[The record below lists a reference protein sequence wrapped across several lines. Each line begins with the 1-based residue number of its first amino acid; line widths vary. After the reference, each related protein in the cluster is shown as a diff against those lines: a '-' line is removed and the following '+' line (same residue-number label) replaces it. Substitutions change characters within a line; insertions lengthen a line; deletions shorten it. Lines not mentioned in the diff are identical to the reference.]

1 MGKRK
6 RELQASPSRSASSL
20 QRGGGES
27 RSVRTGDVDD
37 SSSADSEAWAA
48 FDAEVQAELAAQAA
62 ADAACSLSPQARAH
76 QTCRD
81 RSHTWLTR
89 FAAAQGAATPATRAA
104 PRSLDAAVVVVARPS
119 QSGSALAS
127 LPPELLRRVLRWLS
141 SEDLSCAGATC
152 VALRRAASEAE
163 PWRRLYRLRWPAAPG
178 EPDPPNWRAA
188 LRERDAE
195 ELRAVEAGPLA
206 EIYRQQL
213 IARRAQAPT
222 AAALA
227 ADEATSAAA
236 AGTVPAALAA
246 WRRRNWASA
255 VITTADGTGG
265 AAVGGAQHDAAAA
278 ASHRCTAACA
288 FAPLPLPAGV
298 PPVWVCAASG
308 RAHSCDDAC
317 REERRGGGGEVTLL
331 CGVTGAVLGQY
342 YDDAEEDDARR
353 GGDAAA
359 AAADEDAAA
368 FLPGSFGRAYC
379 IGYEC
384 ASEAE
389 LRAAM
394 WGGGGSS
401 RGSSAPRRRFATE
414 E

>member
-1 MGKRK
+1 M
-6 RELQASPSRSASSL
+6 
-20 QRGGGES
+20 
-27 RSVRTGDVDD
+27 
-37 SSSADSEAWAA
+37 
-48 FDAEVQAELAAQAA
+48 
-62 ADAACSLSPQARAH
+62 
-76 QTCRD
+76 
-81 RSHTWLTR
+81 
-89 FAAAQGAATPATRAA
+89 TPATHAA
-104 PRSLDAAVVVVARPS
+104 PRSLDAVAVAAARPS

-127 LPPELLRRVLRWLS
+127 LPDELLRRVLRWLS
-141 SEDLSCAGATC
+141 SEDLSFAGATC

-163 PWRRLYRLRWPAAPG
+163 PWRRLYRLRWPAVAG
-178 EPDPPNWRAA
+178 EPDPPDWRAA

-213 IARRAQAPT
+213 VARRAQAPT

-227 ADEATSAAA
+227 ADEDAAAAA

-255 VITTADGTGG
+255 VVTTADAAGG
-265 AAVGGAQHDAAAA
+265 AAGAVQRDAAAA
-278 ASHRCTAACA
+278 AAHRCTAACA

-298 PPVWVCAASG
+298 SPVWVCAASG
-308 RAHSCDDAC
+308 RAHSCSDAC

-331 CGVTGAVLGQY
+331 CGITGAVLGQY

-379 IGYEC
+379 LGYEC
-384 ASEAE
+384 TSEAE

-401 RGSSAPRRRFATE
+401 RVSGASRRRFAAE

>member
-1 MGKRK
+1 M
-6 RELQASPSRSASSL
+6 
-20 QRGGGES
+20 
-27 RSVRTGDVDD
+27 
-37 SSSADSEAWAA
+37 
-48 FDAEVQAELAAQAA
+48 
-62 ADAACSLSPQARAH
+62 
-76 QTCRD
+76 
-81 RSHTWLTR
+81 
-89 FAAAQGAATPATRAA
+89 
-104 PRSLDAAVVVVARPS
+104 S

-127 LPPELLRRVLRWLS
+127 LPPELLRRVLCRLS
-141 SEDLSCAGATC
+141 SEDLSSAGATC
-152 VALRRAASEAE
+152 AALRRAASESE
-163 PWRRLYRLRWPAAPG
+163 PWRRLYRLRWPAAAG
-178 EPDPPNWRAA
+178 EPDPPDWRAA

-222 AAALA
+222 AAVLA
-227 ADEATSAAA
+227 ADEAAVAAA
-236 AGTVPAALAA
+236 AGAVPAALAA

-255 VITTADGTGG
+255 VVTIADAAGG
-265 AAVGGAQHDAAAA
+265 ASGGSQWDAATSMAV
-278 ASHRCTAACA
+278 HRCSAACA
-288 FAPLPLPAGV
+288 FAPLQLPAGV
-298 PPVWVCAASG
+298 APVWVCAASG

-317 REERRGGGGEVTLL
+317 REERRGGGGEVTIL
-331 CGVTGAVLGQY
+331 CAVTGAVLAQY
-342 YDDAEEDDARR
+342 YDDAEDVDDVRR

-394 WGGGGSS
+394 WGGGGSV
-401 RGSSAPRRRFATE
+401 RGGSASRRRFATDE
-414 E
+414 